1 MEGTNTEL
9 ILYTPIRELS
19 SVSLYFPKRRPP
31 SFQYKSRAS
40 HSENPS
46 DVRDRRKEDLA
57 ASGQKGQSSD
67 CSVKLYNSQQATREA
82 VAELR
87 WLAAEHHQL
96 LADLLSLC
104 QDCAYKVSMGNQDG
118 KPEDDVDPR
127 EVPPSSSRFTDQKRV
142 ASKTKKTRS
151 KGGDSKDLL
160 HSKTKRKVSKDAS
173 EVPSTANKAF
183 NPKAAQARLIPKK
196 SSSDQNRNNPAT
208 RSHVSTGILPMEEPS
223 QMSRDNWDFMEDNR
237 MLDPDFCTDFS
248 ECDGELGYQSSSC
261 TLMEGLTRR
270 ESGSNLRPMRR
281 FDSPVEGSST
291 TKSAKGGAG
300 VRVVAKVQ
308 DVEGKVLRVGHA
320 SPNRTKPHQEKCCQE
335 SGKWRGSN
343 KDDQLDVS
351 KDKTPNKPSESL
363 RLPLSYTTDPSG
375 PGTSHPKSPSS
386 SLAGVFNISFPASN
400 SLQRM
405 SPVLSPLSPNPQLNH
420 RIVLL
425 PDKDEEADADG
436 SSCTEEGKI
445 FTEITDKNGNK
456 QTVARLD
463 LNLSRRP
470 SNSKWNS
477 SSNSTTTEDSLLRQ
491 DDIWMFDDPQ
501 EPLSRVPRPDHLDF
515 LRITPPEDD
524 IIGDTPYYPKLECT
538 VGIHKM

>member
-1 MEGTNTEL
+1 MEGTNTVL

-40 HSENPS
+40 HSENTS
-46 DVRDRRKEDLA
+46 NVRDRRKEDLA
-57 ASGQKGQSSD
+57 ASRQKGQSSD
-67 CSVKLYNSQQATREA
+67 CSVKLYNSQQATKEA

-118 KPEDDVDPR
+118 KLEDDVEPR
-127 EVPPSSSRFTDQKRV
+127 EVPPSSSSSSRFTEQKRV
-142 ASKTKKTRS
+142 ASKTKKMKN

-173 EVPSTANKAF
+173 EASSTANKAF
-183 NPKAAQARLIPKK
+183 NSKAAQARLIPKK
-196 SSSDQNRNNPAT
+196 SSSSQNRDNPTT
-208 RSHVSTGILPMEEPS
+208 RSHVGTGSYPILPMEEPF

-237 MLDPDFCTDFS
+237 ALDPDFCTDFS

-281 FDSPVEGSST
+281 FDSPVGGSST
-291 TKSAKGGAG
+291 AKSAQQLCSEVSQSGAG

-308 DVEGKVLRVGHA
+308 DVEGKVLHVGHV
-320 SPNRTKPHQEKCCQE
+320 SPDRTKPHLEKRQEP
-335 SGKWRGSN
+335 GRWRGSN
-343 KDDQLDVS
+343 KADQLDVS
-351 KDKTPNKPSESL
+351 KEKTSNKPNESL

-386 SLAGVFNISFPASN
+386 SLAGVFNTSFPASN

-405 SPVLSPLSPNPQLNH
+405 SPVLSPLSSNPQLNH

-436 SSCTEEGKI
+436 SSCTEEVKI
-445 FTEITDKNGNK
+445 FTEVTDKNGNK

-470 SNSKWNS
+470 SNSKRNS
-477 SSNSTTTEDSLLRQ
+477 SSNSTTTGESSEISL
-491 DDIWMFDDPQ
+491 
-501 EPLSRVPRPDHLDF
+501 
-515 LRITPPEDD
+515 
-524 IIGDTPYYPKLECT
+524 
-538 VGIHKM
+538 